1 MVEQSGQTTR
11 EILEEVQRDE
21 EKRWRP
27 IRRGRSTDSAAPT
40 VELTFDQEIQRAM
53 RDSLVK
59 LIRSGDW
66 CKIDYAARVPLDAAF
81 LRKVQSSVNMTTCW
95 PSSPRVEERIAD
107 AIFNAMATEVATD
120 VKKIMCN
127 TELREDLRATLRA
140 KMRPSAEKVS
150 E

>member
-1 MVEQSGQTTR
+1 VTKRNYGGPYVEADDATAAPT
-11 EILEEVQRDE
+11 
-21 EKRWRP
+21 
-27 IRRGRSTDSAAPT
+27 AAPT

-81 LRKVQSSVNMTTCW
+81 LRKVQSSVNMDNVLALLTA
-95 PSSPRVEERIAD
+95 RVEERIAD

-140 KMRPSAEKVS
+140 KMRASAEKVS

>member
-1 MVEQSGQTTR
+1 VTKRNYGGPYVEADDAIAAPAAAPT
-11 EILEEVQRDE
+11 
-21 EKRWRP
+21 
-27 IRRGRSTDSAAPT
+27 AAPT

-81 LRKVQSSVNMTTCW
+81 LRKVQSSFNMDNVLALLTA
-95 PSSPRVEERIAD
+95 RVEERIAD

-140 KMRPSAEKVS
+140 KMRASAEKVS